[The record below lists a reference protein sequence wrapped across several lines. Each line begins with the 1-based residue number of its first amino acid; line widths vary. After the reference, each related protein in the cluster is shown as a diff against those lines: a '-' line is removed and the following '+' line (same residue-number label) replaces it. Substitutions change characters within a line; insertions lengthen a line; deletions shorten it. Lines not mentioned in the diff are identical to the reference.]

1 MSTVTADILDR
12 AADIIE
18 RNGLHKGSFC
28 DDGPGA
34 KAKIPQGWACCSYG
48 AINIAANGER
58 PWQASDGG
66 EAAYR
71 ALVKHLGISDG
82 HNDTVADWSDH
93 PDRTVAEVIAALRG
107 AAQVERERAA

>member
-1 MSTVTADILDR
+1 MSIETADILDE
-12 AADIIE
+12 AASVIE

-28 DDGPGA
+28 NDGPGA
-34 KAKIPQGWACCSYG
+34 KTKIPRDWACCPYG

-66 EAAYR
+66 EAAYK

-82 HNDTVADWSDH
+82 HGDTVADWSDH
-93 PDRTVAEVIAALRG
+93 PDRTAEQVITALRS
-107 AAQVERERAA
+107 AAQAEREAAS